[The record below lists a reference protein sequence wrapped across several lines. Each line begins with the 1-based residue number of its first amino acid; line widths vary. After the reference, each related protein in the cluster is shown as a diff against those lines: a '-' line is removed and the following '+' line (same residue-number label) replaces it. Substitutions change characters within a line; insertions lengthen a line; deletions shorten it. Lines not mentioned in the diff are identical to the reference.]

1 MNNRFRYEDDQII
14 KEVDPHTGDVQQT
27 IEPPQAPA
35 EEPKKPENAATS
47 ALVSE
52 PDAGTAVSSSAS
64 QADAVYAGVAQD
76 AQRLYAQE
84 KAAVDSYAEEQ
95 KKLQQEAADLTLQQ
109 MEQQKAE
116 AAEDYKKEQSAA
128 YVDYQRQTAKH
139 GVQAEQMASMG
150 MAGTGYHET
159 ARMAAYNAY
168 QGRVA
173 VARESYTKLV
183 ADYNTAMAEA
193 KLQNSSALAEIAY
206 TALQSGLQ
214 LMRQDLETQQN
225 IALARLDVQQA
236 QQLQRAE
243 ILAATGDFSGYK
255 ALYGLTDEQV
265 MALAASYSQNTSS
278 YAALSSEELSNWE
291 ARFKAAKTEAQMQ
304 EITQIMIQNG
314 LSPDIAYGLYEIYKP
329 KDGILGTIGST
340 VSGWWNGLFAGNK
353 TSATSDG
360 DSEAPVVK
368 PW

>member
-27 IEPPQAPA
+27 IEPPALPPA
-35 EEPKKPENAATS
+35 EEPKKSENT
-47 ALVSE
+47 
-52 PDAGTAVSSSAS
+52 DASTAVSSSAS

-84 KAAVDSYAEEQ
+84 IAAVDSYAEEQ
-95 KKLQQEAADLTLQQ
+95 KKLQQEATDLTLQQ

-150 MAGTGYHET
+150 MTGTGYHET

-183 ADYNTAMAEA
+183 TDYNNAMAEA

-255 ALYGLTDEQV
+255 ALYGLTDEQAA
-265 MALAASYSQNTSS
+265 ALAAAYSQNTGS
-278 YAALSSEELSNWE
+278 YAQLSSEELGNWE

-304 EITQIMIQNG
+304 EITQMMIKNG
-314 LSPDIAYGLYEIYKP
+314 ISPDIAYGLYEIYKP
-329 KDGILGTIGST
+329 LGTIGT
-340 VSGWWNGLFAGNK
+340 DVSRLRFGLLAGNK

-360 DSEAPVVK
+360 DSEAPDVI